1 MPKLIIYNRKQ
12 VAEVL
17 RLWTPQK
24 LATELQ
30 MGNFG
35 ATLETH
41 EAQELGQLLQEW
53 LQRALAVLTLRDT
66 LLVDPRRGERV
77 HNFICTTTTLGCCTL
92 SAESVQTFLPLK
104 DIEAEN
110 LTSKQIYALLADDPS
125 TLNLLSNLE
134 QTDFTELGFVL
145 STEDK
150 ISYPFPPD
158 LETLLP
164 PLPKAYQGEQIQ
176 FEQPKGWRRIL
187 VIILALLGLT
197 TFLLPLILGQLPT
210 QPAGLPLGLLT
221 LALLVGIRSG
231 WLGFAGAGA
240 IWFVANL
247 PYFRYGSPLTL
258 FPTLL
263 LLFLG
268 LFLLALDRHVR
279 ALGAWVFARRANGL
293 SKNNV

>member
-1 MPKLIIYNRKQ
+1 MPNLIIYNRKQ
-12 VAEVL
+12 VAEIL

-35 ATLETH
+35 ATLTTH

-66 LLVDPRRGERV
+66 LLIDPRRGERV
-77 HNFICTTTTLGCCTL
+77 HNLICATTTLGYCAL
-92 SAESVQTFLPLK
+92 SAESVQGFSPLK
-104 DIEAEN
+104 DKEAEN
-110 LTSKQIYALLADDPS
+110 LTSKQIYAILANDPS
-125 TLNLLSNLE
+125 ASKLFSHLE

-145 STEDK
+145 SPEDK
-150 ISYPFPPD
+150 ISYPFPSD

-164 PLPKAYQGEQIQ
+164 PLPKAYQEEQIQ

-187 VIILALLGLT
+187 AIMLALLGLT

-221 LALLVGIRSG
+221 LALLVGIHSD

-240 IWFVANL
+240 IWFVANR
-247 PYFRYGSPLTL
+247 PDFRYGSPLTL

-268 LFLLALDRHVR
+268 IFLLALDRHVR
-279 ALGAWVFARRANGL
+279 ALWNWVFAHRANDL
-293 SKNNV
+293 NKNNV